1 MELQGT
7 NLSFDEMVCVGQ
19 KYDEKA
25 AESLCM
31 AIKNR
36 MIEAARTNSE
46 KENVKDVT
54 VQNLVN

>member
-1 MELQGT
+1 
-7 NLSFDEMVCVGQ
+7 MVCVGQ